1 MIPVWIYILSLLAI
15 LVAAGLLVWFVKKQL
30 THEFSLLTQKIFEE
44 KQERLQKQSQSVL
57 ASTIE
62 PLKQELYHFKQRMEH
77 MHTHQTHAGGALL
90 TEVQQLKQLHHQ
102 MNQAAADLTRAL
114 QGNHKIQGD
123 WGEFV
128 LEKLLEQT
136 GLTKGREYEV
146 QKTYTDA
153 EGRIMRPD
161 VIIHLPQQKDVII
174 DAKVSLQAYTQYLQE
189 EHHDRQKQALTEHV
203 QSVKRHIQL
212 LGSKSY
218 TQRAHHGLEMV
229 LLFMPIEAAYLLAV
243 QHQPDLFEEAF
254 RRKVMLVSP
263 SSLFGVLKMIHRIWQ
278 QEQQNQNAQLIAKK
292 AAGLYSKFRGFV
304 EDINR
309 LEQQMHTA
317 FKTLDSTKTKLC
329 TGRGNIMQQ
338 VQDFEALG
346 VAVDKPIAS

>member
-1 MIPVWIYILSLLAI
+1 MIPIWLYLLSLFMLLVVAAI
-15 LVAAGLLVWFVKKQL
+15 LIWLVQKHMSQEFTLLAQQVL
-30 THEFSLLTQKIFEE
+30 AE
-44 KQERLQKQSQSVL
+44 KQERMQTQSQSIL

-62 PLKQELYHFKQRMEH
+62 PLQQELKGFQQRMEH

-90 TEVQQLKQLHHQ
+90 TEVQQLKQLNQQ
-102 MNQAAADLTRAL
+102 MNQAAADLTQAL

-146 QKTYTDA
+146 QKTHRDN
-153 EGRIMRPD
+153 EGQLKRPD
-161 VIIHLPQQKDVII
+161 VIIHLPEQRDVMI
-174 DAKVSLQAYTQYLQE
+174 DAKVSLQAYTQYVQAE
-189 EHHDRQKQALTEHV
+189 DQPRQQQALAEHV
-203 QSVKRHIQL
+203 QSVRRHIQL
-212 LGSKSY
+212 LSSKAY
-218 TQRAHHGLEMV
+218 TELVPNALEMV

-243 QHQPDLFEEAF
+243 QQYPDLFEEAF

-309 LEQQMHTA
+309 LERQMHTA
-317 FKTLDSTKTKLC
+317 FKTLDQTKTKPH
-329 TGRGNIMQQ
+329 TGRGNIVQQ
-338 VQDFEALG
+338 VQEFETLG
-346 VAVDKPIAS
+346 VAADKPIA